1 MFLFVPFFIYAADG
15 AVDEVLQ
22 NETVEITEQDLE
34 EEEEVSID
42 ENTKMIYGKYFDLRL
57 ERKTQSALNKKIQY
71 ILTVK
76 PHLNSAKT
84 QIIWKSPTTIEI
96 DPKHTE
102 FNNLS
107 EGEEYTFKANLLP
120 LKGGTYEFAVSVIS
134 WQHDT
139 NYTNSIGEKITF
151 NENLI
156 LQPVSSEY
164 TLGSIVMVVGILLG
178 SAVIIVIAVMIV
190 KSYMK
195 KAKKWLTPPY

>member
-1 MFLFVPFFIYAADG
+1 L
-15 AVDEVLQ
+15 
-22 NETVEITEQDLE
+22 
-34 EEEEVSID
+34 
-42 ENTKMIYGKYFDLRL
+42 KL
-57 ERKTQSALNKKIQY
+57 ERKTQSAFNKKIQY

-84 QIIWKSPTTIEI
+84 QIIWKSPTTMEI
-96 DPKHTE
+96 QPKHSE
-102 FNNLS
+102 FSNLR
-107 EGEEYTFKANLLP
+107 EGEEYMFKANLLP

-156 LQPVSSEY
+156 LQPVSSQY
-164 TLGSIVMVVGILLG
+164 TLESILMIVGILLG
-178 SAVIIVIAVMIV
+178 SAIIIFIAVKIV
-190 KSYMK
+190 KNYMM